1 MAAFGYFDVAHK
13 CPKWGREQTVR
24 FGQSFLPFQTAN
36 YANALTPDSRSPV
49 VSAMADARV
58 FAAGRWSFRDDN
70 AELHTLHHLGGG
82 VFAVPSRIVR
92 AA

>member
-1 MAAFGYFDVAHK
+1 M
-13 CPKWGREQTVR
+13 
-24 FGQSFLPFQTAN
+24 
-36 YANALTPDSRSPV
+36 
-49 VSAMADARV
+49 VSAQADARV
-58 FAAGRWSFRDDN
+58 FAAGRWSFSDDN